1 MERPVQAKEP
11 SDRQIRLARRCS
23 DAERIEVVKY
33 ADLVS
38 RKAAIV
44 YTIPVP

>member
-1 MERPVQAKEP
+1 MEIPVQAKEP
-11 SDRQIRLARRCS
+11 SDRQIRLARQCS
-23 DAERIEVVKY
+23 DAERTVVAKY

-44 YTIPVP
+44 YMIPVP